1 MGESYGVQPGSA
13 EASPPMIRIIR
24 ICRKCGAKIFSD
36 ATEALCARCVL
47 KSALTVSLDAP
58 VAAGDDGG
66 SGENVEGNIAAAA
79 RDGKKASRA
88 IELLGELGDYVLL
101 EEIGRGGQGVVF
113 RARQKSLNRLV
124 ALKVI
129 GLGQWA
135 TKAHVKRFRLNVKM
149 KDGKEKN
156 VMPVSTAEYNPC
168 GWRAWLDNTTITLGM
183 QNVFDE
189 DPPFVAGAFEN
200 GSDESLATIKGRFW
214 YVQLKKRF

>member
-1 MGESYGVQPGSA
+1 CALETALGVVGGVDDPGQP
-13 EASPPMIRIIR
+13 ASPMPAT
-24 ICRKCGAKIFSD
+24 GA
-36 ATEALCARCVL
+36 ATM
-47 KSALTVSLDAP
+47 
-58 VAAGDDGG
+58 
-66 SGENVEGNIAAAA
+66 
-79 RDGKKASRA
+79 
-88 IELLGELGDYVLL
+88 LGELGDYELL

>member
-1 MGESYGVQPGSA
+1 MTTVLRFCP
-13 EASPPMIRIIR
+13 
-24 ICRKCGAKIFSD
+24 KCGGEIQP
-36 ATEALCARCVL
+36 
-47 KSALTVSLDAP
+47 DAP
-58 VAAGDDGG
+58 EGACPRCLLKAGL
-66 SGENVEGNIAAAA
+66 
-79 RDGKKASRA
+79 RA
-88 IELLGELGDYVLL
+88 LANEDQDPPGLTPRQYGTRSERFAEILGELGDYELL